1 MHIKYSVFSS
11 VLSPYVKNVQ
21 SLKGEKKEKKRKKEN
36 LLAQTK
42 SKK

>member
-1 MHIKYSVFSS
+1 
-11 VLSPYVKNVQ
+11 VK
-21 SLKGEKKEKKRKKEN
+21 KKRKKKEN